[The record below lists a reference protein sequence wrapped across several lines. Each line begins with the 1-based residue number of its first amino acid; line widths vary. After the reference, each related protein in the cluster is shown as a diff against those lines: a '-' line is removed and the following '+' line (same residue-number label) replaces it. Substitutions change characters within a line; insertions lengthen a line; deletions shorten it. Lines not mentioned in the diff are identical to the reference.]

1 MHTKVQVPTE
11 GEKVATANVLR
22 NIREIMKRGL
32 FFGENAGYVAEA
44 IKWIENVADDLAP
57 QETDEA
63 NEDGKE

>member
-1 MHTKVQVPTE
+1 MHRKMPTE

-44 IKWIENVADDLAP
+44 IIWVDKVADDLDPKKA
-57 QETDEA
+57 DEA
-63 NEDGKE
+63 KEDGEK